1 MKVTVYT
8 AGWCTYCTKL
18 KDFLKEK
25 GIEFLEVNIDQHP
38 EEAGKVFAE
47 LDLETLPQVFIDGVH
62 IGGCDDT
69 IHHLSQGTDKVEQ
82 DNKTISFRELLGNN
96 PEIQKAMATAINEAQ
111 RMCHGLAVEGG
122 WWNKSEEAIAAQA
135 ILDSDNAP
143 VEGSPLH
150 KILVKQANEERNIAE
165 LLCLVHSEVSEAMEG
180 IRKNLDD
187 DKLPHRKMLE
197 VELADAIVRILDISG
212 GFGLDVGGALVEKLI
227 FNISREDH
235 KLENRSSENGKKF

>member
-18 KDFLKEK
+18 KNFLKEK
-25 GIEFLEVNIDQHP
+25 GIEFLEINIDEHP
-38 EEAGKVFAE
+38 NEAGKVFAE

-69 IHHLSQGTDKVEQ
+69 IHHLSQGVDKVEQ
-82 DNKTISFRELLGNN
+82 GSETISFRELLGNN

-150 KILVKQANEERNIAE
+150 KILVKQANEERNPLE
-165 LLCLVHSEVSEAMEG
+165 LQALMHSEISEALEG
-180 IRKNLDD
+180 VRKDQMD
-187 DKLPHRKMLE
+187 DKLPHRKMEE
-197 VELADAIVRILDISG
+197 VELADVIVRVLDYAG
-212 GFGLDVGGALVEKLI
+212 GRGLDVGGALVEKLI
-227 FNISREDH
+227 FNIHREDH
-235 KLENRSSENGKKF
+235 KLENRMKEGGKKY